1 MIVKILF
8 FAAAKEASGA
18 ASSDLVL
25 DDEATVGQ
33 LKQTLVEQHPA
44 LLHVLSRS
52 TISVDHE
59 YANDEK
65 LLYHGAEVAIL
76 PPASGG

>member
-8 FAAAKEASGA
+8 FAAAREAAGS
-18 ASSDLVL
+18 ASTDLVL
-25 DDEATVGQ
+25 EDEATVGQ
-33 LKQTLVEQHPA
+33 LKQTLVEQNPA
-44 LLHVLSRS
+44 LMQVLSRS
-52 TISVDHE
+52 TISVDQE

-65 LLYHGAEVAIL
+65 QLYHGAEVAVL